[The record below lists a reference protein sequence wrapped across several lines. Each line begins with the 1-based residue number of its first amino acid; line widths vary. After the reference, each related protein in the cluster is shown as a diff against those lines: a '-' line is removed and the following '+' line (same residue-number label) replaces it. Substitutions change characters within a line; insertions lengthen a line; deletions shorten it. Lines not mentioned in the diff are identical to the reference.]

1 MKSHRDVLR
10 NVRVGI
16 RSRRTARQHPMAS
29 ARNGPCHAASH
40 CYLRPM
46 TEILNIIGALLTVG
60 FGLFG
65 FLAPRCTAAALDL
78 EPTGTTMGL
87 SEMRASVGGLFVV
100 AGLAAI
106 WLGEPLAYAM
116 IGFAYAGAAM
126 GRVLSLLFDAP
137 PLRKVLVFGGIEAAL
152 AAWFLLANLG

>member
-1 MKSHRDVLR
+1 MGPL
-10 NVRVGI
+10 
-16 RSRRTARQHPMAS
+16 MAS
-29 ARNGPCHAASH
+29 IRVMALAAIVTAAGTATSD
-40 CYLRPM
+40 PM
-46 TEILNIIGALLTVG
+46 TDTLNILSALLTVG

-65 FLAPRCTAAALDL
+65 FLAPRYTASALDL
-78 EPTGTTMGL
+78 APTTSTMGL

-116 IGFAYAGAAM
+116 IGFAFAGAAL
-126 GRVLSLLFDAP
+126 GRVLSLVFDKP

-152 AAWFLLANLG
+152 ALWMIGANI